1 MAQDFVIVVCFED
14 ESRDRFVMV
23 HHQDRGWE
31 LPGGRVEGD
40 ESSEQAARR
49 EFREETGRRLVDARP
64 VHERRRGGATGTT
77 LEARLGPV
85 EQDRGQDEQIVDWR
99 LVRRLD
105 DVAPLS
111 FPDDPYDE
119 IGDAIGRPLR

>member
-1 MAQDFVIVVCFED
+1 MIVVCFED
-14 ESRDRFVMV
+14 ETRDRFVV
-23 HHQDRGWE
+23 VRHRDRGWE
-31 LPGGRVEGD
+31 LPGGRVESE
-40 ESSEQAARR
+40 ESAETAARR
-49 EFREETGRRLVDARP
+49 EFSEETGRRLVDARP

-77 LEARLGPV
+77 FEARLGPA
-85 EQDRGQDEQIVDWR
+85 EADPGRDDQIVDWR
-99 LVRRLD
+99 LVRRLE